1 MKYKVLIFDQDGTIA
16 DTLPLI
22 AKAIKNCIKEL
33 TNKDLS
39 FDRIVSFFGPSEQ
52 GVLKKMLPEQPEKAF
67 TVYLE
72 QYEKLHDEICPAP
85 FPGIKDL
92 FKTLSEKDLHI
103 CMVTG
108 KSSQATNISL
118 HKFGLYD
125 YFEII
130 ETGSPNGSDKVNG
143 IRRILK
149 QLNIDSSECLYL
161 GDETSDI
168 RHCREAGVP
177 IASAAWA
184 STALPDKLMQM
195 NPDYLFYTVEAFK
208 NWIVT
213 QI

>member
-22 AKAIKNCIKEL
+22 VKAIKNCIKEL

-108 KSSQATNISL
+108 KSRQATNISL

-149 QLNIDSSECLYL
+149 QLNIDPSDCLYL

-168 RHCREAGVP
+168 RHCREAGIP

-184 STALPDKLMQM
+184 STALPGKLKQM

>member
-1 MKYKVLIFDQDGTIA
+1 
-16 DTLPLI
+16 
-22 AKAIKNCIKEL
+22 
-33 TNKDLS
+33 LS

-108 KSSQATNISL
+108 KSRQATNISL

-149 QLNIDSSECLYL
+149 QLNIDPSECLYL

-184 STALPDKLMQM
+184 STALPDKLKQM
-195 NPDYLFYTVEAFK
+195 KPDYLFYTVEAFE

>member
-108 KSSQATNISL
+108 KSRQATNISL

-149 QLNIDSSECLYL
+149 QLNIDPSECLYL

-184 STALPDKLMQM
+184 STALPDKLKQM
-195 NPDYLFYTVEAFK
+195 KPDYLFYTVEAFE